1 MKLHCKHCDKQL
13 TKSLY
18 PTTWKLKEL
27 IEDYYGEEGS
37 GLHKRI
43 LHIPVGAFK
52 RWKSWTGD
60 KFLSVHRDSL
70 LLAIPDEKGCCDH
83 DWTPVTCECG
93 VELGISGYDCWQT
106 YHSVDLQPSKVY
118 LKN

>member
-18 PTTWKLKEL
+18 PTNWKIEDF
-27 IEDYYGEEGS
+27 IEDYYGEGE
-37 GLHKRI
+37 HKKSYY
-43 LHIPVGAFK
+43 IPVGAFK
-52 RWKSWTGD
+52 HSKNWFGEKCISI
-60 KFLSVHRDSL
+60 HRDSL
-70 LLAIPDEKGCCDH
+70 FLSIPDEKGCCDH

-118 LKN
+118 LKNQEV